1 MESET
6 DTNPSQEDQ
15 ADESQLAESPEADE
29 SPVVTTDDI
38 AEENAES
45 PADVVDE
52 TGEDEDQLLSLDVE
66 VDQPS
71 ACERHVVVK
80 IAPEDIERYKDDAYE
95 ELLPSAEIPG
105 FRPGRAPRK
114 LVEKRFRGE
123 VHDQVKGSLV
133 MDAITQVSEEQDY
146 SAISEPDFDFDAV
159 QLEDEG
165 PLVFEFTV
173 EVRPEFEMPEWQGL
187 KLDRVSHEYSEEE
200 VQERTTSLLQRYG
213 TLESHDGPVEAE
225 DLVTISIVCSDGDEE
240 ISRMEDSR
248 CPVRSKLV
256 FRDGEIDEFDKLVTG
271 AKTQETLKAQ
281 ATVSPSHENE
291 ELQGKSLDA
300 VITVEQIER
309 ISLPELTDKFLSE
322 VGDFESVED
331 MHNAVREELE
341 RKLEYHREQQ
351 IRGQITDLLTETA
364 DWELPPTLLKRQ
376 SQRELQRSV
385 LELQSS
391 GFSNDEIRMY
401 INRIQQDLMG
411 STSKSL
417 KEHFILERIAE
428 ENELDVSPQELDL
441 HIELLARQQ
450 NVSSRRIRARLE
462 KQGDMDALRNQIVE
476 SKAIGLINEHADFTD
491 VPLEE
496 TDEEESFALS
506 HDIAGEPPSSE
517 VTSTEPAVA
526 KEETKTKSSPATN
539 EVEPEEETAEEKDEA
554 EPEEETAEVK
564 DEAEPEEE
572 TAEVKDEAAPEEETA
587 EAKEESEPE
596 ESA

>member
-1 MESET
+1 MEPEA

-15 ADESQLAESPEADE
+15 ADESQLAESPEGHE
-29 SPVVTTDDI
+29 SAVITTDDGP
-38 AEENAES
+38 EET
-45 PADVVDE
+45 ADSQADAANE
-52 TGEDEDQLLSLDVE
+52 TEEDEDQLLSLDVE
-66 VDQPS
+66 VNEPS
-71 ACERHVVVK
+71 TCERHVVVK

-95 ELLPSAEIPG
+95 EMMPSAQVPG

-114 LVEKRFRGE
+114 LVEKRFQSE

-173 EVRPEFEMPEWQGL
+173 EVRPEFDMPKWQGL

-200 VQERTTSLLQRYG
+200 VQERTQSLLQRYG
-213 TLESHDGPVEAE
+213 TLEPHEGPVEAD
-225 DLVTISIVCSDGDEE
+225 DLVTISIVCSDGEEE
-240 ISRMEDSR
+240 ISRLEDSR

-256 FRDGEIDEFDKLVTG
+256 FRDGEIDDFAKLVTG
-271 AKTQETLKAQ
+271 AEAKSTLKAK

-351 IRGQITDLLTETA
+351 IRGQITELLTETA
-364 DWELPPTLLKRQ
+364 NWELPPTLLKRQ

-450 NVSSRRIRARLE
+450 NVSTRRIRARLE

-506 HDIAGEPPSSE
+506 HDLAGEPPSSE
-517 VTSTEPAVA
+517 VTSTEPAIA
-526 KEETKTKSSPATN
+526 KEEIKVKSSPA
-539 EVEPEEETAEEKDEA
+539 KDEA
-554 EPEEETAEVK
+554 G
-564 DEAEPEEE
+564 
-572 TAEVKDEAAPEEETA
+572 PEEETA
-587 EAKEESEPE
+587 EAKEEAEPE
-596 ESA
+596 DSA